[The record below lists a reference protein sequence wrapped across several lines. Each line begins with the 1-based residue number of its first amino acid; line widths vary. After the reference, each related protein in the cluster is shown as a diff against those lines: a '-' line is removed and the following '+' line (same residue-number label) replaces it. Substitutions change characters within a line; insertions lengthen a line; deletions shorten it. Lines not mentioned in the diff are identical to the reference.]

1 VTRTGA
7 RILVDQLVV
16 HGVDTAF
23 CVPGESYIAVL
34 DALRD
39 APIRLVVARHEAG
52 AANMA
57 EAYGKLTGRPGIC
70 FVTRA
75 PGATHA
81 ATGVYTAFQDST
93 PLILFVG
100 QVPLE
105 HRGRE
110 AFQELDYRDAFGALT
125 KLAIE
130 IEEPGQFP
138 EATARAFQAAAAGR
152 PGPVVVA
159 MPEDVLAAAADV
171 GDAAPY
177 SVPRAAPADQDLARA
192 RELLS
197 AAAQPL
203 IVVGGGGWSAQA
215 AEDLRAFAEAW
226 VIPVATSFRRQDYV
240 DNTSPSYA
248 GVLTIGHE
256 AALAR
261 RLREADLLLV
271 IGSRLGDI
279 ATRGYTTLEPPRTPQ
294 TLVHV
299 HADPEELGR
308 VFQPDLG
315 IVAGSEE
322 FLAAARALEPVGGS
336 HRAAWAES
344 AHGDF
349 LASLSHQR
357 GPGELDVGD
366 VMQHLRERL
375 PADAIL
381 TNGAGNYTVWC
392 HRFYAFRQYRT
403 QLAPCSGAMGYG
415 IPAAIAAKVVHPERT
430 VVCVSGDGDFLMSGH
445 ELAAAVQEKAPIV
458 VLVVNNGMYGTIR
471 MHQERLFPGRVVGT
485 DLVNP
490 DFAAWAHAFGAYG
503 EVVLRS
509 EDFPDAFE
517 RALTEPRP
525 SLLELRVD
533 PEAITPRQ
541 TISEIRA
548 EASSTARSG

>member
-1 VTRTGA
+1 MTRTGA

-16 HGVDTAF
+16 HGVETAF

-81 ATGVYTAFQDST
+81 CTGVYTAFQDST

-110 AFQELDYRDAFGALT
+110 AFQELDYAAAFGALT

-130 IEEPGQFP
+130 VEEPEQFP
-138 EATARAFQAAAAGR
+138 ELTARAFQTAVSGR

-159 MPEDVLAAAADV
+159 LPEDVLSASADVQDTAQFSPVRAAASDE
-171 GDAAPY
+171 
-177 SVPRAAPADQDLARA
+177 DLARA
-192 RELLS
+192 RELL
-197 AAAQPL
+197 AAAERPL
-203 IVVGGGGWSAQA
+203 IVVGGGGWSAA
-215 AEDLRAFAEAW
+215 AAADLQAFAEAS
-226 VIPVATSFRRQDYV
+226 VLPVATSFRRQDYI

-248 GVLTIGHE
+248 GVLTIGHDPS
-256 AALAR
+256 LAR

-271 IGSRLGDI
+271 VGSRLGDI
-279 ATRGYTTLEPPRTPQ
+279 PTRGYTTLQPPRTPQ
-294 TLVHV
+294 TLIHI

-308 VFQPDLG
+308 VFQPDLA
-315 IVAGSEE
+315 IPAGSAE
-322 FLAAARALEPVGGS
+322 FLAAARALEPVDGS
-336 HRAAWAES
+336 HRVDWTES
-344 AHGDF
+344 AHADF
-349 LASLSHQR
+349 LASLQHKR
-357 GPGELDVGD
+357 GPGDLDVGD
-366 VMQHLRERL
+366 VMEHLRERL
-375 PADAIL
+375 PDDAIL
-381 TNGAGNYTVWC
+381 TNGAGNSTVWC
-392 HRFYAFRQYRT
+392 HRFYSFSRYRT

-415 IPAAIAAKVVHPERT
+415 IPAAIAAKVVHPSRT
-430 VVCVSGDGDFLMSGH
+430 VVCVSGDGDFLMSGP
-445 ELAAAVQEKAPIV
+445 ELAAAVQEELPIV

-485 DLVNP
+485 ELVNP
-490 DFAAWAHAFGAYG
+490 DFVAWAHAFGAYG
-503 EVVLRS
+503 ELVLRS
-509 EDFPDAFE
+509 EDFPEAFE
-517 RALTEPRP
+517 RALAEQRP
-525 SLLELRVD
+525 ALLELRVD

-541 TISEIRA
+541 TLSEIRA
-548 EASSTARSG
+548 EAGSA

>member
-1 VTRTGA
+1 MTRTGA

-16 HGVDTAF
+16 HGVETAF

-110 AFQELDYRDAFGALT
+110 AFQELDYAAAFGALT
-125 KLAIE
+125 KLTIE
-130 IEEPGQFP
+130 VEEPEQFP
-138 EATARAFQAAAAGR
+138 ELTARAFQTAVSGR

-159 MPEDVLAAAADV
+159 LPEDVLSDSADV
-171 GDAAPY
+171 QDAAQFARA
-177 SVPRAAPADQDLARA
+177 RAAVSDEDLTRA

-197 AAAQPL
+197 GAETPL
-203 IVVGGGGWSAQA
+203 IVVGGGGWSAA
-215 AEDLRAFAEAW
+215 AAADLQAFAETS
-226 VIPVATSFRRQDYV
+226 VLPVATSFRRQDYI
-240 DNTSPSYA
+240 DNTSSSYA
-248 GVLTIGHE
+248 GVLTIGHD
-256 AALAR
+256 ASLAR

-271 IGSRLGDI
+271 VGSRLGDI
-279 ATRGYTTLEPPRTPQ
+279 PTRGYTTLQPPRTPQ
-294 TLVHV
+294 TLIHV

-308 VFQPDLG
+308 VFQPDLP
-315 IVAGSEE
+315 ILAGSAE
-322 FLAAARALEPVGGS
+322 FLAAARALEPVDGS
-336 HRAAWAES
+336 HRVDWTES
-344 AHGDF
+344 AHADF
-349 LASLSHQR
+349 LASLQHKR
-357 GPGELDVGD
+357 GPGDLDVGD

-375 PADAIL
+375 PEDAIL

-392 HRFYAFRQYRT
+392 HRFYSFSRYRT

-415 IPAAIAAKVVHPERT
+415 IPAAIAAKVVHPSRT

-445 ELAAAVQEKAPIV
+445 ELAAAVQEELPIV

-490 DFAAWAHAFGAYG
+490 DFVAWAHAFGAYG
-503 EVVLRS
+503 ELVLRS

-517 RALTEPRP
+517 RALAERRP
-525 SLLELRVD
+525 ALLELRVD
-533 PEAITPRQ
+533 PEAITPRRTLSQ
-541 TISEIRA
+541 IRA
-548 EASSTARSG
+548 EAGSA

>member
-1 VTRTGA
+1 VSRSGA
-7 RILVDQLVV
+7 RVLVDQLVI

-81 ATGVYTAFQDST
+81 ATGVYTAFQDSS

-110 AFQELDYRDAFGALT
+110 AFQELDYPAAFGAIT

-130 IEEPGQFP
+130 VEAAEQFP
-138 EATARAFQAAAAGR
+138 EITARAFQTAVSGR

-159 MPEDVLAAAADV
+159 LPEDVLSETAAV
-171 GDAAPY
+171 EDAAQFSPA
-177 SVPRAAPADQDLARA
+177 RAAPSDDDLARA
-192 RELLS
+192 HELLS
-197 AAAQPL
+197 AAERPL
-203 IVVGGGGWSAQA
+203 IVVGGGGWSATA
-215 AEDLRAFAEAW
+215 AVDLQAFAEASAL
-226 VIPVATSFRRQDYV
+226 PVAASFRRQDYI
-240 DNTSPSYA
+240 DNTSPCYA
-248 GVLTIGHE
+248 GVLTIGHD
-256 AALAR
+256 ASLAR

-308 VFQPDLG
+308 VFQPDLP
-315 IVAGSEE
+315 IVSGSAD
-322 FLAAARALEPVGGS
+322 FLAAARTLEPVASS
-336 HRAAWAES
+336 HRADWTES
-344 AHGDF
+344 AHADF
-349 LASLSHQR
+349 VASLQHKR

-375 PADAIL
+375 PDDAIL

-392 HRFYAFRQYRT
+392 HRFYAFRRYRT

-430 VVCVSGDGDFLMSGH
+430 VVCISGDGDFLMSGH
-445 ELAAAVQEKAPIV
+445 ELAAAVQEELRIV

-490 DFAAWAHAFGAYG
+490 DFAAWAHAFGAFG

-517 RALTEPRP
+517 RALAQNRP
-525 SLLELRVD
+525 ALLELRVD

-541 TISEIRA
+541 TLSEIRA
-548 EASSTARSG
+548 EAGPA

>member
-7 RILVDQLVV
+7 KILVDQLVA

-34 DALRD
+34 DALHD

-70 FVTRA
+70 LVTRA

-93 PLILFVG
+93 PLILLVG

-110 AFQELDYRDAFGALT
+110 AFQELDYGEAFGAIT
-125 KLAIE
+125 KLAVE
-130 IEEPGQFP
+130 AEAPDQFP
-138 EATARAFQAAAAGR
+138 DLAANAFRAAVSGR
-152 PGPVVVA
+152 PGPAVVA
-159 MPEDVLAAAADV
+159 MPEDVLAAEADV
-171 GDAAPY
+171 EDATPHAVVGASP
-177 SVPRAAPADQDLARA
+177 SPDELARV

-197 AAAQPL
+197 SAVRPL
-203 IVVGGGGWSAQA
+203 IIAGGGGWSVRA
-215 AEDLRAFAEAW
+215 AEDLRAFAEASA
-226 VIPVATSFRRQDYV
+226 IPVATSFRRQDYI

-248 GVLTIGHE
+248 GVLTIGHD
-256 AALAR
+256 AALAA
-261 RLREADLLLV
+261 RLRESDVLLV

-279 ATRGYTTLEPPRTPQ
+279 ATRGYTTLEAPRIPQ
-294 TLVHV
+294 KLVHV
-299 HADPEELGR
+299 HADPKELGR
-308 VFQPDLG
+308 VYEPDLA
-315 IVAGSEE
+315 IVASSPE
-322 FLAAARALEPVGGS
+322 FLAALEPVDGS
-336 HRAAWAES
+336 HRADWFGS
-344 AHGDF
+344 AHADF
-349 LASLSHQR
+349 LASLRHKR
-357 GPGELDVGD
+357 GPGELDVGT
-366 VMQHLRERL
+366 VMKYLRKRL
-375 PADAIL
+375 PADAFL

-392 HRFYAFRQYRT
+392 HRFYAFRRYRT

-445 ELAAAVQEKAPIV
+445 ELAAAVQERAPIV

-490 DFAAWAHAFGAYG
+490 NFAAWARAFGAYG
-503 EVVLRS
+503 DVVLRS
-509 EDFPDAFE
+509 DDFPEAFE
-517 RALTEPRP
+517 RALAEPRP

-541 TISEIRA
+541 TLSEIRA
-548 EASSTARSG
+548 EAIGSVQR

>member
-1 VTRTGA
+1 MSRSGA

-23 CVPGESYIAVL
+23 CVPGESYLAVL

-100 QVPLE
+100 QIPLE

-110 AFQELDYRDAFGALT
+110 AFQELDYPAAFGAMT

-130 IEEPGQFP
+130 AEAAEQFP
-138 EATARAFQAAAAGR
+138 ELTARAFQAAVSGR
-152 PGPVVVA
+152 PGPVVIA
-159 MPEDVLAAAADV
+159 LPEDVLSETADV
-171 GDAAPY
+171 EDAVQFSPA
-177 SVPRAAPADQDLARA
+177 RAAPSDGDLARVH
-192 RELLS
+192 ELLS
-197 AAAQPL
+197 AAERPL
-203 IVVGGGGWSAQA
+203 IVVGGGGWSVA
-215 AEDLRAFAEAW
+215 AAADLEAFAEASAL
-226 VIPVATSFRRQDYV
+226 PVAASFRRQDYI

-248 GVLTIGHE
+248 GVLTVGYD
-256 AALAR
+256 ASLAR

-308 VFQPDLG
+308 VFQPDLP
-315 IVAGSEE
+315 IVSGSAE
-322 FLAAARALEPVGGS
+322 FLAAARAIEPVDGS
-336 HRAAWAES
+336 HRADWIES
-344 AHGDF
+344 AHTDF
-349 LASLSHQR
+349 LVSLQHKR
-357 GPGELDVGD
+357 GPGALDLGD
-366 VMQHLRERL
+366 VMQYLRERL
-375 PADAIL
+375 PDDAIL

-392 HRFYAFRQYRT
+392 HRFYAFRRYRT

-445 ELAAAVQEKAPIV
+445 ELAAAVQEELPIV

-485 DLVNP
+485 ELVNP
-490 DFAAWAHAFGAYG
+490 DFAAWAHAFGAFG

-517 RALTEPRP
+517 RALAQNRP
-525 SLLELRVD
+525 ALLELRVD

-541 TISEIRA
+541 TLSEIRA
-548 EASSTARSG
+548 EAGSA

>member
-1 VTRTGA
+1 VSRTGA

-16 HGVDTAF
+16 HGVDVAF

-110 AFQELDYRDAFGALT
+110 AFQELDYDEAFGAMT
-125 KLAIE
+125 KLALE
-130 IEEPGQFP
+130 VEEPAHFP
-138 EATARAFQAAAAGR
+138 EATARAFQTAGSGR

-159 MPEDVLAAAADV
+159 LPEDVLSDEADV
-171 GDAAPY
+171 EDAAPY
-177 SVPRAAPADQDLARA
+177 SLARPAPSVEDLARA

-197 AAAQPL
+197 AAARPL
-203 IVVGGGGWSAQA
+203 IVVGGGAWSPQA
-215 AEDLRAFAEAW
+215 AADLRTFAEASAL
-226 VIPVATSFRRQDYV
+226 PVAASFRRQDYI
-240 DNTSPSYA
+240 DNMSPSYA
-248 GVLTIGHE
+248 GVLTIGHDRS
-256 AALAR
+256 LAQ

-279 ATRGYTTLEPPRTPQ
+279 ATRGYTTLEPPRIPQ

-308 VFQPDLG
+308 VFQPDLP
-315 IVAGSEE
+315 IVADSAE
-322 FLAAARALEPVGGS
+322 FLAAACALEPIDGS
-336 HRAAWAES
+336 HRASWTES
-344 AHGDF
+344 AHADF
-349 LASLSHQR
+349 LASLRHQR
-357 GPGELDVGD
+357 GPGDLDIGD
-366 VMQHLRERL
+366 AMQHLRERL
-375 PADAIL
+375 PEDAIL

-392 HRFYAFRQYRT
+392 HRFYAFRRYRT

-415 IPAAIAAKVVHPERT
+415 IPAAIAAKVLHPGRT
-430 VVCVSGDGDFLMSGH
+430 VVCISGDGDFLMSGH
-445 ELAAAVQEKAPIV
+445 ELAAAVQEELPII

-509 EDFPDAFE
+509 EDFADAFE
-517 RALTEPRP
+517 RALAQHRP
-525 SLLELRVD
+525 ALLELRVD
-533 PEAITPRQ
+533 SEAITPRQ
-541 TISEIRA
+541 TLSQIRA
-548 EASSTARSG
+548 EASATSAKR

>member
-1 VTRTGA
+1 VTRSGA

-16 HGVDTAF
+16 QGVETAF

-110 AFQELDYRDAFGALT
+110 AFQELDYGDTFGAMT
-125 KLAIE
+125 KLALE
-130 IEEPGQFP
+130 VEAPERFP
-138 EATARAFQAAAAGR
+138 EATARAFQTAVSGR
-152 PGPVVVA
+152 PGPVV
-159 MPEDVLAAAADV
+159 MSLPEDVLSESAEV
-171 GDAAPY
+171 EDAAP
-177 SVPRAAPADQDLARA
+177 VTPAVATPSPDELSQV

-197 AAAQPL
+197 NAERPL
-203 IVVGGGGWSAQA
+203 IVVGGGGWSATA
-215 AEDLRAFAEAW
+215 AADLQAFAEGSG
-226 VIPVATSFRRQDYV
+226 VPVATSFRRQDYI
-240 DNTSPSYA
+240 DNTSSSYA
-248 GVLTIGHE
+248 GVLTIGHD
-256 AALAR
+256 ASLAW

-279 ATRGYTTLEPPRTPQ
+279 PTRGYTTLEPPRTPQ

-308 VFQPDLG
+308 VFQPDLP
-315 IVAGSEE
+315 IVASSPE
-322 FLAAARALEPVGGS
+322 FLAAAQALDPVAGS
-336 HRAAWAES
+336 HRAGWLES
-344 AHGDF
+344 AHADF
-349 LASLSHQR
+349 LASLQHQR
-357 GPGELDVGD
+357 GSGELDLGD

-375 PADAIL
+375 PADAML

-392 HRFYAFRQYRT
+392 HRFYAFRSYRT

-415 IPAAIAAKVVHPERT
+415 IPAAIAAKVVHPQRT

-445 ELAAAVQEKAPIV
+445 ELAAAAQEKLPIV
-458 VLVVNNGMYGTIR
+458 VLIVNNGMYGTIR
-471 MHQERLFPGRVVGT
+471 MHQERLFPGRVFGT

-490 DFAAWAHAFGAYG
+490 DFAAWAQAFGAYG
-503 EVVLRS
+503 EVVARS
-509 EDFPDAFE
+509 QDFPAAFE
-517 RALTEPRP
+517 RALAESRP
-525 SLLELRVD
+525 SVLELRVD

-541 TISEIRA
+541 TLSEIRA
-548 EASSTARSG
+548 EARGRSAG

>member
-1 VTRTGA
+1 VSRTGA

-110 AFQELDYRDAFGALT
+110 AFQELDYGDVFGAMT

-130 IEEPGQFP
+130 VEEAEQFP
-138 EATARAFQAAAAGR
+138 EVTARAFQAAVSGR
-152 PGPVVVA
+152 PGPVVMA
-159 MPEDVLAAAADV
+159 LPEDVLSQVADV
-171 GDAAPY
+171 EDAAQFSAARSAP
-177 SVPRAAPADQDLARA
+177 SVEDLSRS
-192 RELLS
+192 RDLLS
-197 AAAQPL
+197 AAERPL
-203 IVVGGGGWSAQA
+203 IVVGGGGWSAEA
-215 AEDLRAFAEAW
+215 AVDLQAFAEASAL
-226 VIPVATSFRRQDYV
+226 PVAASFRRQDYI

-248 GVLTIGHE
+248 GVLTIGHD
-256 AALAR
+256 ASLAQ

-294 TLVHV
+294 TFVHV

-308 VFQPDLG
+308 VFRPDLP
-315 IVAGSEE
+315 IVAGSTE
-322 FLAAARALEPVGGS
+322 FLAAARALEPVDGS
-336 HRAAWAES
+336 HRADWTES
-344 AHGDF
+344 AHADF
-349 LASLSHQR
+349 VASLQHKR
-357 GPGELDVGD
+357 GPGELDIGD

-375 PADAIL
+375 PNDAIL

-392 HRFYAFRQYRT
+392 HRFYSFSRYRT

-415 IPAAIAAKVVHPERT
+415 IPAAIAAKVVHPDRT

-445 ELAAAVQEKAPIV
+445 ELAAAVQEDLPIV

-471 MHQERLFPGRVVGT
+471 MHQERLFPGRVFGT

-490 DFAAWAHAFGAYG
+490 DFAAWAYAFGAYG

-517 RALTEPRP
+517 RALAEQRP
-525 SLLELRVD
+525 ALLELRVD
-533 PEAITPRQ
+533 REAITPRQ
-541 TISEIRA
+541 TLSQIRA
-548 EASSTARSG
+548 EAGSA

>member
-7 RILVDQLVV
+7 RILVDQLVA

-34 DALRD
+34 DALRH

-70 FVTRA
+70 LVTRA

-93 PLILFVG
+93 PLILLVG

-110 AFQELDYRDAFGALT
+110 AFQELDYGDAFGTIT
-125 KLAIE
+125 KLADE
-130 IEEPGQFP
+130 AEAPDQFP
-138 EATARAFQAAAAGR
+138 ELAANAFRAALSGR

-159 MPEDVLAAAADV
+159 MPEDVLAAEADV
-171 GDAAPY
+171 EDATPHAVVVAPP
-177 SVPRAAPADQDLARA
+177 SPGELARV

-197 AAAQPL
+197 SAVRPL
-203 IVVGGGGWSAQA
+203 IVVGGGGWSVRA
-215 AEDLRAFAEAW
+215 AEDLRAFAEASA
-226 VIPVATSFRRQDYV
+226 IPVATSFRRQDYIE
-240 DNTSPSYA
+240 NTSPSYA
-248 GVLTIGHE
+248 GVLTIGHD
-256 AALAR
+256 AALAA
-261 RLREADLLLV
+261 RLRESDVLLV

-279 ATRGYTTLEPPRTPQ
+279 ATRGYATLEPPRIPQ

-299 HADPEELGR
+299 HADPKELGR
-308 VFQPDLG
+308 VYEPDLA
-315 IVAGSEE
+315 IVATSPE
-322 FLAAARALEPVGGS
+322 FLAVLESVDGG
-336 HRAAWAES
+336 HRADWFAS
-344 AHGDF
+344 AHADF
-349 LASLSHQR
+349 LASLRHKR
-357 GPGELDVGD
+357 GPGELDLGD
-366 VMQHLRERL
+366 VMEYLRERL
-375 PADAIL
+375 PADAFL

-392 HRFYAFRQYRT
+392 HRFYAFRRYRT

-445 ELAAAVQEKAPIV
+445 ELAAAVQERAPIV

-490 DFAAWAHAFGAYG
+490 DFAAWARAFDAYG
-503 EVVLRS
+503 DVVLRS
-509 EDFPDAFE
+509 DDFPEAFE
-517 RALTEPRP
+517 RALAEPRP

-533 PEAITPRQ
+533 PEAITPQQ
-541 TISEIRA
+541 TLSEIRA
-548 EASSTARSG
+548 EAIGSVQR